1 MTQVTISLTDE
12 QTKSLFNTE
21 ELLLTLTE
29 DDKKQIALELYKEA
43 MKVEVDMA
51 VQRHKSDI
59 WYRTNMNDLITPI
72 IKDLL
77 KENEDLN
84 KLVDKIIPSIKN
96 NIPEIV
102 VGSISSLLWQNLNNH
117 INNTVLF
124 SPVIEDIRNTLKK

>member
-72 IKDLL
+72 IKDLICTIYFHSL
-77 KENEDLN
+77 HILYCYLIYNTH
-84 KLVDKIIPSIKN
+84 
-96 NIPEIV
+96 NIWNMILDV
-102 VGSISSLLWQNLNNH
+102 HYLYDSLLYSHKVTLTRIMH
-117 INNTVLF
+117 I
-124 SPVIEDIRNTLKK
+124 